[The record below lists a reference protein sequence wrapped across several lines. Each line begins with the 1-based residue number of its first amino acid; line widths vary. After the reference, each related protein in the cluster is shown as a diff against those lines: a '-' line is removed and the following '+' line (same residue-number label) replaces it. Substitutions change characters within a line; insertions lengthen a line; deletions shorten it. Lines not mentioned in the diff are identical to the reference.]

1 MIDKAT
7 YRNAVARTFAM
18 FDEAKIALTK
28 SERENVEIADFGLND
43 LEHIGLQ
50 LITYINTER
59 VCAKEMALFPGQTC
73 PEHLHPDG
81 KDENGI
87 LYKGKQETFRC
98 RAGEV
103 ELFVDG
109 ERNAENVT
117 LPPTEVTVFHRVVL
131 RPGEQYTLYPN
142 TKHWFRAGKD
152 GAIVSEFSTMSR
164 DESDVFTDPRVERTP
179 KVAD

>member
-1 MIDKAT
+1 MIDRTT
-7 YRNAVARTFAM
+7 YCNAVTRTLAM
-18 FDEAKIALTK
+18 FDEAKIALTQE
-28 SERENVEIADFGLND
+28 ERKKVEIADFGLND

-59 VCAKEMALFPGQTC
+59 VCAKEMVLFPGQTC
-73 PEHLHPDG
+73 PEHRHPDG
-81 KDENGI
+81 TDDTGAS
-87 LYKGKQETFRC
+87 YKGKQETFRC

-109 ERNAENVT
+109 ERNVT
-117 LPPTEVTVFHRVVL
+117 TIDLPSTEVTVFHRIVL
-131 RPGEQYTLYPN
+131 HPGEQYTLYPN
-142 TKHWFRAGKD
+142 TKHWFRAGKG

-164 DESDVFTDPRVERTP
+164 DETDIFTDSRVDRTP